1 MRGGDDMKDKRK
13 LSSRQERILE
23 YIKKTILEKGY
34 PPTVREIAEEVG
46 LSSPS
51 SVHGQLEALE
61 NKGYIRRDPTK
72 PRSIEVIDDCF
83 SLTEREIVNVPV
95 LNAITSEQSL
105 YDEDY
110 IENYYPIPSELLP
123 NAETFMI
130 KIRDDSMK
138 NAKILKD
145 DQVIIERLS
154 DVKNGDIVA
163 AIINN
168 NVIIRRYFK
177 ENGLYRLQSESDPVD
192 TIFVNQLTIL
202 GKVIG
207 LFRQGINPTI

>member
-1 MRGGDDMKDKRK
+1 MKDKRK
-13 LSSRQERILE
+13 LSSRQEHILE
-23 YIKKTILEKGY
+23 YIKKTILNKGY

-46 LSSPS
+46 LNSPS
-51 SVHGQLEALE
+51 SVHGQMEVLEK
-61 NKGYIRRDPTK
+61 KGYIRRDPTK

-83 SLTEREIVNVPV
+83 SLTKREIVNVPV
-95 LNAITSEQSL
+95 LSAITSEQSL
-105 YDEDY
+105 YDEEC
-110 IENYYPIPSELLP
+110 IESYYPIPSELLP
-123 NAETFMI
+123 NAEAFMI
-130 KIRDDSMK
+130 KVRDDSMK

-207 LFRQGINPTI
+207 LFRQGINPKI

>member
-1 MRGGDDMKDKRK
+1 MKDKRK
-13 LSSRQERILE
+13 LSSRQVHILE

-51 SVHGQLEALE
+51 SVHGQMEALE
-61 NKGYIRRDPTK
+61 NKGYIKRDPTK

-83 SLTEREIVNVPV
+83 SLTKREIVNVPV
-95 LNAITSEQSL
+95 LENIISEQSL
-105 YDEDY
+105 YDDKY
-110 IENYYPIPSELLP
+110 IDSYYPIPSELLP
-123 NAETFMI
+123 NTETFMF
-130 KIRDDSMK
+130 KIHDDSMK
-138 NAKILKD
+138 NAKILKG
-145 DQVIIERLS
+145 DQVIVERTS

>member
-1 MRGGDDMKDKRK
+1 MKDKRK
-13 LSSRQERILE
+13 LSSRQEHILQ

-51 SVHGQLEALE
+51 SVHGQMEALE

-83 SLTEREIVNVPV
+83 SLTKREIVNVPV
-95 LNAITSEQSL
+95 LNAITSEQYL
-105 YDEDY
+105 CDEEY